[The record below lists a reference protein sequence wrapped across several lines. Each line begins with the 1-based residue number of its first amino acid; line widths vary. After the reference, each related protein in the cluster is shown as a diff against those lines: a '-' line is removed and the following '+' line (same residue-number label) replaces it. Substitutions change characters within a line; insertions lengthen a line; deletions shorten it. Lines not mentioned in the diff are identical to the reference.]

1 MSRFVS
7 GGTNEEPTE
16 RDEAWLKAQSELDAR
31 RAEKAAQAQ
40 ANSGKS
46 LFETLEA
53 NKAAKQDA
61 FEESIKLRNQ
71 FQALD
76 EDDVEFLDSVLES
89 TRKQE
94 AAVRKQT
101 REELEAF
108 KRQQQE
114 AEQAAKVVDTLPE
127 APVETSSWTVSRK
140 RKKGREDVLGGVK
153 LRKASSGAKTLGEAA
168 KDESPVSGTAT
179 GAAEPAGKTALADVG
194 ASKNANSGSSEV
206 KEVSNAPAAIPR
218 PSVSPPPQ
226 PGSGLG
232 LVAYSSDEDD

>member
-1 MSRFVS
+1 SRFVP

-114 AEQAAKVVDTLPE
+114 AEQAAKVMDVLPE
-127 APVETSSWTVSRK
+127 PPVETSSWTVSRK

-153 LRKASSGAKTLGEAA
+153 LRKASSGAKTPGEAV
-168 KDESPVSGTAT
+168 KDE
-179 GAAEPAGKTALADVG
+179 
-194 ASKNANSGSSEV
+194 
-206 KEVSNAPAAIPR
+206 
-218 PSVSPPPQ
+218 
-226 PGSGLG
+226 
-232 LVAYSSDEDD
+232 